1 MVFSHDGLHD
11 SLTALAAPPY
21 FYESLKR
28 EFSIA
33 SRNKTSISAIN
44 MRLTSFLPVFEHG
57 IVTFSH
63 IARKE
68 FRLEDHLSR
77 MSHSVFIAL
86 IQTDEE
92 IAIQIIQRLISR
104 WTLEGTPDV
113 NIMFA
118 ICQRKDDESPLD
130 FLSRLDETKLQSF
143 EF

>member
-33 SRNKTSISAIN
+33 SRNQTPVSAIN
-44 MRLTSFLPVFEHG
+44 MRLTSELPVYEHG

-63 IARKE
+63 IARQS
-68 FRLEDHLSR
+68 FRLEDHLTR

-86 IQTDEE
+86 LQTDELV
-92 IAIQIIQRLISR
+92 AIQVVQRLISR
-104 WTLEGTPDV
+104 WALEGTQDV
-113 NIMFA
+113 GILFA
-118 ICQRKDDESPLD
+118 ICQRSNNESPLD
-130 FLSRLDETKLQSF
+130 FLHRLDEVELQSLTF
-143 EF
+143 

>member
-86 IQTDEE
+86 IQ
-92 IAIQIIQRLISR
+92 IIQRLISR

-113 NIMFA
+113 NILFA